1 MRWKKNPIGEKCE
14 KVPWQKDGE
23 KAMCYKMPFVSTNNS
38 STHVIIKN
46 TTNMFLHRNPVQ
58 EIKDRWNI
66 DEALWYKTWV
76 DEL

>member
-1 MRWKKNPIGEKCE
+1 MRKCTATE
-14 KVPWQKDGE
+14 GWWDQE
-23 KAMCYKMPFVSTNNS
+23 AMCYKMPFVSTNNS
-38 STHVIIKN
+38 STHVIIKD